1 MLVSAL
7 GNKRKCGQAE
17 SYILDFN
24 KQSCEANVSLPCTL
38 EIDFVYL
45 FVICIKCTVNNCKK
59 KKEKNCNNRD
69 SKKRTVKVWWW

>member
-24 KQSCEANVSLPCTL
+24 KQSCEENVSLPCTL
-38 EIDFVYL
+38 EIYFVYL

-59 KKEKNCNNRD
+59 KEKEKTVTTEIN
-69 SKKRTVKVWWW
+69 KKGQ